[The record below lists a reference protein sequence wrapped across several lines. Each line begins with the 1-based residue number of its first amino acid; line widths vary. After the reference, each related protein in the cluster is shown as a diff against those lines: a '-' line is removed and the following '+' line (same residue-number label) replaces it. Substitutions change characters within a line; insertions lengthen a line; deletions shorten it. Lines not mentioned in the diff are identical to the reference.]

1 MKESLKIVLDQ
12 LDLIENKAV
21 FFRNK
26 DDGEVFDGF
35 SSDTNKKLDVIKPD
49 AFYVFN
55 KQPFVLFF
63 DLTSNIDVEKETE
76 IHKKVWS
83 FDNSPII
90 FVIKDTD
97 VSVYNALNFEKDKGL
112 EIIKLTEKE
121 RNKKF
126 SFWNLQSGEAFE
138 WFYEKHKKTVLKKRV
153 NQQLFEN
160 IKQTI
165 LILKDNFDFELQI
178 VGDGYLKSELQSMID
193 DFGLNQKVKLLGL
206 RRDIPFLLNKA
217 HCFLM
222 PSFWEGLPIV
232 LLEAGA
238 SRLPIISTS
247 VGSIP
252 VLLNN
257 ENSTLVEL
265 NSFEE
270 AMIEIINNYEKANK
284 KAQNLF
290 DKIKK
295 EYSIEQIVRKHE
307 KIYLII
313 KKVNILK

>member
-160 IKQTI
+160 IK
-165 LILKDNFDFELQI
+165 
-178 VGDGYLKSELQSMID
+178 
-193 DFGLNQKVKLLGL
+193 
-206 RRDIPFLLNKA
+206 
-217 HCFLM
+217 
-222 PSFWEGLPIV
+222 
-232 LLEAGA
+232 
-238 SRLPIISTS
+238 
-247 VGSIP
+247 
-252 VLLNN
+252 
-257 ENSTLVEL
+257 
-265 NSFEE
+265 
-270 AMIEIINNYEKANK
+270 
-284 KAQNLF
+284 
-290 DKIKK
+290 
-295 EYSIEQIVRKHE
+295 
-307 KIYLII
+307 
-313 KKVNILK
+313 